1 MSRHLATVAVAVIA
15 LFCGVIGS
23 TIAWSSGGIAL
34 ERPALAKA
42 DQDRP
47 YQTKADFDRAFADVL
62 AAATFD
68 RPGAAATREGLR
80 DLGWKRV
87 NSAR

>member
-1 MSRHLATVAVAVIA
+1 MSRHLVAVAVIA

-34 ERPALAKA
+34 ERPAQALANP
-42 DQDRP
+42 DP
-47 YQTKADFDRAFADVL
+47 YQTKADFDRAFSDVL
-62 AAATFD
+62 AAATPD

-80 DLGWKRV
+80 DLGWKRI

>member
-1 MSRHLATVAVAVIA
+1 MSRHLITVAVAVVA

-34 ERPALAKA
+34 ERPAAKA
-42 DQDRP
+42 DLDRP

-62 AAATFD
+62 AAATLD
-68 RPGAAATREGLR
+68 RPGAAATREALR
-80 DLGWKRV
+80 DLGWKRI